1 MRVLWFTNAFAT
13 KYYGYGWVSSLEE
26 KVSPLVT
33 LKVANVRPVDTRAA
47 RIKKLFFGF
56 GAEDRYLCKKYL
68 EAVEDFKPDIIQ
80 IFGSE
85 HAFGLITGKV
95 TCPVILHVQGIMGPY
110 FKAYMP
116 KGMSWASYIL
126 SAGNFGGAVGRLYTL
141 RRWRH
146 AVAREKKILGMVGNY
161 LCRTEWDKAETLK
174 AHPGARIFE
183 GGEVLRR
190 EFYSKPAPAEKRDG
204 KFTIVTTISEPPYKG
219 MDLVLRAG
227 KLLREGGYDFAW
239 KVFGDVDPRYFERRT
254 GISCDAAGI
263 TLCGVADAAMLA
275 GELSACDL
283 YVHPSYIDNSPNSVC
298 EAQMMGAPV
307 VAAAC
312 GGVPSLVEEGRTGF
326 LFPAGDAP
334 ALVKLIE
341 RAIAKEIPDQVGNDG
356 EVVGNDGK
364 AVGNDWLPVSDIVR
378 TARETAL
385 KRHDPERIVTE
396 LLKVYKELLSAALP
410 A

>member
-33 LKVANVRPVDTRAA
+33 LKVANVKPEDSRKS

-68 EAVEDFKPDIIQ
+68 EVVEEFKPDIIQ

-85 HAFGLITGKV
+85 HAFGLIADKV
-95 TCPVILHVQGIMGPY
+95 DCPVILHVQGIMGPY

-116 KGMSWASYIL
+116 KGMSWSSYIF
-126 SAGNFGGAVGRLYTL
+126 SAGGFGEAVGRLYTL

-146 AVAREKKILGMVGNY
+146 AVRREKKIIGLVQNY
-161 LCRTEWDKAETLK
+161 LCRTSWDKAETLK
-174 AHPGARIFE
+174 AHPGAKIFE

-190 EFYSKPAPAEKRDG
+190 EFYAASPAVERHGG

-227 KLLREGGYDFAW
+227 KILKDKGLEFCW
-239 KVFGDVDPRYFERRT
+239 KVYGDVSPSYFEKRT
-254 GISCDAAGI
+254 GISCNEAGI
-263 TLCGVADAAMLA
+263 SLCGVAPASVLA
-275 GELSACDL
+275 GELAACDV

-307 VAAAC
+307 VAAAV
-312 GGVPSLVEEGRTGF
+312 GGVPSLVDEGRTGL
-326 LFPAGDAP
+326 LFPSGDAT
-334 ALVKLIE
+334 ALAAVLE
-341 RAIAKEIPDQVGNDG
+341 RFFDSALRAPLEMT
-356 EVVGNDGK
+356 GK
-364 AVGNDWLPVSDIVR
+364 A
-378 TARETAL
+378 ARAVAQ
-385 KRHDPERIVTE
+385 KRHDPERIVAE
-396 LLKVYKELLSAALP
+396 LMSVYKELLSTTLP

>member
-33 LKVANVRPVDTRAA
+33 LKVANVKPEDSRKS
-47 RIKKLFFGF
+47 RIKKLFLGF

-68 EAVEDFKPDIIQ
+68 EVVEEFKPDIIQ

-85 HAFGLITGKV
+85 HAFGLITDKV
-95 TCPVILHVQGIMGPY
+95 DCPVILHVQGIMGPY

-116 KGMSWASYIL
+116 KGMSWSSYIF
-126 SAGNFGGAVGRLYTL
+126 SAGGFGEAVGRLYTL

-146 AVAREKKILGMVGNY
+146 AVRREKKILGLVQNY
-161 LCRTEWDKAETLK
+161 LCRTSWDKAETLK

-190 EFYSKPAPAEKRDG
+190 EFYAQPPAMERRG
-204 KFTIVTTISEPPYKG
+204 NKFTIVTTISEPPYKG

-227 KLLREGGYDFAW
+227 KLLKDKGLDFCW
-239 KVFGDVDPRYFERRT
+239 KVYGDVSPSYFEKRT
-254 GISCDAAGI
+254 GTSCDEAGI
-263 TLCGVADAAMLA
+263 TLCGVAPASVLA
-275 GELSACDL
+275 GELAACDV

-307 VAAAC
+307 VAAAV
-312 GGVPSLVEEGRTGF
+312 GGVPSLVEEGRTGLLF
-326 LFPAGDAP
+326 LSGDAT
-334 ALVKLIE
+334 ALAAVLE
-341 RAIAKEIPDQVGNDG
+341 RFLDSALRAPLEMT
-356 EVVGNDGK
+356 GK
-364 AVGNDWLPVSDIVR
+364 A
-378 TARETAL
+378 ARAVAQ
-385 KRHDPERIVTE
+385 KRHDPERIVAE
-396 LLKVYKELLSAALP
+396 LMSVYKELLSTTLP